1 MNMISSELLLGL
13 AQNIGLFA
21 VVAVVFLQIR
31 SRAAGWPT
39 PVANTLLGLMFGG
52 VAVLGM
58 ADPVRVAPG
67 LFIDARNVMV
77 GLAGPFGGGLAMAGG
92 AAESWGFRFG
102 LGGTGA
108 CGGVRPLGRA
118 RLLALM

>member
-1 MNMISSELLLGL
+1 MTMVSSELLLGL

-31 SRAAGWPT
+31 SRAAFWPAAL
-39 PVANTLLGLMFGG
+39 ANALLGLMFGG

-77 GLAGPFGGGLAMAGG
+77 GLAGPFGGALAG
-92 AAESWGFRFG
+92 AAAAAVSGAFRLW
-102 LGGTGA
+102 LGGPGA
-108 CGGVRPLGRA
+108 
-118 RLLALM
+118 LA